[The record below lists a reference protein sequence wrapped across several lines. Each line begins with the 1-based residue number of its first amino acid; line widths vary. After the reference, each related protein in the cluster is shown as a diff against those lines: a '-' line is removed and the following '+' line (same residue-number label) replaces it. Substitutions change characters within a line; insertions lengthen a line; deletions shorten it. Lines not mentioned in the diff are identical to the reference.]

1 MHVSPFLKLEFT
13 LLNFQRVLKDSIFL
27 LKAFI
32 VLNYNCFLD
41 SEMSKQKHSMQPKP
55 SHDESVRQDFVTDL
69 RAYLTDEIYSLI
81 TPYYEKKIEP
91 DFIQANERKP
101 EDKSEVKSLMLN
113 DRGYQSWSLLQRLS
127 QQMMFTSVIDTVE
140 RNLDTMIDDLDNHQS
155 IGSLDIDESLD
166 IPRYLT
172 AYDIHQQP
180 GGYHSENIEK
190 DISAG
195 AVYDISLPIYS
206 RNAMG
211 EENDLLAQAI
221 IRYIDD
227 HLKTFQPQEIMDMG
241 CGIGNSTLPFSKKY
255 PDSKVIGVDV
265 ALPCLRYA
273 HARAN
278 ALGVEAHFSQQNVEK
293 TSYDPESFD
302 LVTSTLLLHETS
314 HDAVPKII
322 QECFRLLKPG
332 GWMIH
337 LDVYPFHKKED
348 DPLYDFLKDWE
359 VINNNE
365 NFSGAL
371 RNMNMRKIIEDAGFS
386 SETVEFT
393 SAEAA
398 AKYSKGYTG
407 DFYLKLPVYLA
418 QKPNN

>member
-1 MHVSPFLKLEFT
+1 M
-13 LLNFQRVLKDSIFL
+13 LKDSIFL

-278 ALGVEAHFSQQNVEK
+278 ALGIEAHFSQQNVEK

-337 LDVYPFHKKED
+337 LDVYPFHKKEE

>member
-1 MHVSPFLKLEFT
+1 M
-13 LLNFQRVLKDSIFL
+13 LKDSIFL

-81 TPYYEKKIEP
+81 TPHYEKKIEP
-91 DFIQANERKP
+91 DFIQVNERKP

-140 RNLDTMIDDLDNHQS
+140 RNLDTMIDDLDKHQS

-227 HLKTFQPQEIMDMG
+227 HLKTFQPLDIMDMG

-337 LDVYPFHKKED
+337 LDVYPFHKKEE

-418 QKPNN
+418 QKPSK

>member
-1 MHVSPFLKLEFT
+1 M
-13 LLNFQRVLKDSIFL
+13 LKDSIFL

-337 LDVYPFHKKED
+337 LDVYPFHKKEE

>member
-1 MHVSPFLKLEFT
+1 
-13 LLNFQRVLKDSIFL
+13 
-27 LKAFI
+27 
-32 VLNYNCFLD
+32 
-41 SEMSKQKHSMQPKP
+41 MSKQKHSMQPKP

-69 RAYLTDEIYSLI
+69 RAYLTDEIYSMI
-81 TPYYEKKIEP
+81 TPHYEKNIEP

-101 EDKSEVKSLMLN
+101 KDKSEVKPLMLN
-113 DRGYQSWSLLQRLS
+113 DKGYQSWSLLQRLS

-140 RNLDTMIDDLDNHQS
+140 RNLESMIDDLDKHQL
-155 IGSLDIDESLD
+155 IGSLEIDESLD

-180 GGYHSENIEK
+180 GGYHSESIEK

-221 IRYIDD
+221 IRYIEE
-227 HLKTFQPQEIMDMG
+227 HLKTFQPQDIMDMG
-241 CGIGNSTLPFSKKY
+241 CGIGNSTLPFTKKY
-255 PDSKVIGVDV
+255 PNSKVIGVDV

-278 ALGVEAHFSQQNVEK
+278 AVGVEAHFSQQNVEK
-293 TSYDPESFD
+293 TSYDPDSFD

-337 LDVYPFHKKED
+337 LDVYPFHKTED

-359 VINNNE
+359 VTNNNE

-386 SETVEFT
+386 PETVEFT

-418 QKPNN
+418 QKPSNL

>member
-1 MHVSPFLKLEFT
+1 M
-13 LLNFQRVLKDSIFL
+13 LKDSIFL

-180 GGYHSENIEK
+180 GGYHNENIEK

>member
-1 MHVSPFLKLEFT
+1 
-13 LLNFQRVLKDSIFL
+13 
-27 LKAFI
+27 
-32 VLNYNCFLD
+32 
-41 SEMSKQKHSMQPKP
+41 MSKKKHTMQPQP

-69 RAYLTDEIYSLI
+69 RAYITDEIYSLI
-81 TPYYEKKIEP
+81 TPHYEKNIEP
-91 DFIQANERKP
+91 EFFRSNDRKP
-101 EDKSEVKSLMLN
+101 EDKSEVKTLMLN

-140 RNLDTMIDDLDNHQS
+140 RNLESMINDLDKHQA
-155 IGSLDIDESLD
+155 IGSLEIDESLE
-166 IPRYLT
+166 IPKYLT

-180 GGYHSENIEK
+180 GGYHSEIIEK

-221 IRYIDD
+221 ICYIDE
-227 HLKTFQPQEIMDMG
+227 HLKNFQPNEILDLG

-255 PDSKVIGVDV
+255 PNAKVVGVDV

-278 ALGVEAHFSQQNVEK
+278 ALGVEAHFSHQNVEK
-293 TSYDPESFD
+293 TSYESESFE

-322 QECFRLLKPG
+322 NECFRLLKPG

-348 DPLYDFLKDWE
+348 APLYDFLKDWE

-371 RNMNMRKIIEDAGFS
+371 RNMNMKKIFQDSGFS
-386 SETVEFT
+386 NETIRFT

-418 QKPNN
+418 QKPIIS

>member
-1 MHVSPFLKLEFT
+1 M
-13 LLNFQRVLKDSIFL
+13 
-27 LKAFI
+27 
-32 VLNYNCFLD
+32 D

-69 RAYLTDEIYSLI
+69 RAYLTDEIYSMI
-81 TPYYEKKIEP
+81 APHYEKNIEP

-101 EDKSEVKSLMLN
+101 KDKSEVKSLMLN
-113 DRGYQSWSLLQRLS
+113 DKGYQSWSLLQRLS

-140 RNLDTMIDDLDNHQS
+140 RNLVSMIDDLDKHQL
-155 IGSLDIDESLD
+155 IGSLEIDESLD

-180 GGYHSENIEK
+180 GGYHSESIEK

-221 IRYIDD
+221 IRYIEE
-227 HLKTFQPQEIMDMG
+227 HLKTFQPQDIMDMG
-241 CGIGNSTLPFSKKY
+241 CGIGNSTLPFTKKY
-255 PDSKVIGVDV
+255 PNSKVIGVDV

-293 TSYDPESFD
+293 TSYDPDSFD

-322 QECFRLLKPG
+322 RECFRLLKPG

-337 LDVYPFHKKED
+337 LDVYPFHKTED

-359 VINNNE
+359 VTNNNE

-386 SETVEFT
+386 PETVEFT

-398 AKYSKGYTG
+398 AKYNKGYTG

-418 QKPNN
+418 QKPSNL

>member
-1 MHVSPFLKLEFT
+1 M
-13 LLNFQRVLKDSIFL
+13 LKDSIFL

-371 RNMNMRKIIEDAGFS
+371 RNMNMRKIIEDSGFS

>member
-1 MHVSPFLKLEFT
+1 
-13 LLNFQRVLKDSIFL
+13 VLKDSIFL

>member
-1 MHVSPFLKLEFT
+1 M
-13 LLNFQRVLKDSIFL
+13 LKDSIFL

-278 ALGVEAHFSQQNVEK
+278 ALGIEAHFSQQNVEK

-337 LDVYPFHKKED
+337 LDVYPFHKKEE

-418 QKPNN
+418 QKPSK

>member
-1 MHVSPFLKLEFT
+1 
-13 LLNFQRVLKDSIFL
+13 
-27 LKAFI
+27 
-32 VLNYNCFLD
+32 
-41 SEMSKQKHSMQPKP
+41 MSKQKHTMQPQP

-81 TPYYEKKIEP
+81 TPHYEKNIEP
-91 DFIQANERKP
+91 EFLRSNDRKP
-101 EDKSEVKSLMLN
+101 IDKSEVKTLMLN
-113 DRGYQSWSLLQRLS
+113 DKGYQSWSLLQRLS

-140 RNLDTMIDDLDNHQS
+140 RNLDSMIDNLDKHQTT
-155 IGSLDIDESLD
+155 GSLEIDQSLK
-166 IPRYLT
+166 IPKYLT

-180 GGYHSENIEK
+180 GGYHSESIEN
-190 DISAG
+190 DVSAG

-221 IRYIDD
+221 ICYIDE
-227 HLKTFQPQEIMDMG
+227 HLKNIDPNEILDMG

-255 PDSKVIGVDV
+255 PNAKVIGVDV

-293 TSYDPESFD
+293 TTYDSESFD

-314 HDAVPKII
+314 HDALPKII
-322 QECFRLLKPG
+322 QECFRVLKPG

-348 DPLYDFLKDWE
+348 NPLYDFLKDWE

-371 RNMNMRKIIEDAGFS
+371 RNMNMRKIIQDAGFS
-386 SETVEFT
+386 DETIKFT

-418 QKPNN
+418 QKPINL

>member
-1 MHVSPFLKLEFT
+1 
-13 LLNFQRVLKDSIFL
+13 
-27 LKAFI
+27 
-32 VLNYNCFLD
+32 
-41 SEMSKQKHSMQPKP
+41 MSKQKHSMQPKP
-55 SHDESVRQDFVTDL
+55 NHDESVRQDFVTDL
-69 RAYLTDEIYSLI
+69 RAYLTDEIYTLI
-81 TPYYEKKIEP
+81 TPHYEKKIEP
-91 DFIQANERKP
+91 QFLQSHDRKP
-101 EDKSEVKSLMLN
+101 KDKSEVKSLMLN
-113 DRGYQSWSLLQRLS
+113 DKGYQSWSLLQRLS

-140 RNLDTMIDDLDNHQS
+140 RNLETMIDNLDKHQA
-155 IGSLDIDESLD
+155 IGRLEIDESLE

-180 GGYHSENIEK
+180 GGYHSEMIEK
-190 DISAG
+190 DISPG

-221 IRYIDD
+221 IHYIDKNIGT
-227 HLKTFQPQEIMDMG
+227 LQPKEILDMG

-255 PDSKVIGVDV
+255 PNSKVVGVDV

-278 ALGVEAHFSQQNVEK
+278 ALGVEADFSQQNVEK
-293 TSYDPESFD
+293 TKYDSESFD

-337 LDVYPFHKKED
+337 LDVYPFHKKEEE
-348 DPLYDFLKDWE
+348 PLYDFLKDWE
-359 VINNNE
+359 VTNNNE

-371 RNMNMRKIIEDAGFS
+371 RKMNIKKIIEDAGFAA
-386 SETVEFT
+386 ETIEFN

-407 DFYLKLPVYLA
+407 DFYLKLPVYVA
-418 QKPNN
+418 QKSMAS

>member
-1 MHVSPFLKLEFT
+1 
-13 LLNFQRVLKDSIFL
+13 
-27 LKAFI
+27 
-32 VLNYNCFLD
+32 
-41 SEMSKQKHSMQPKP
+41 MQPQP

-69 RAYLTDEIYSLI
+69 RAYITDEIYSLI
-81 TPYYEKKIEP
+81 TPHYEKNIEP
-91 DFIQANERKP
+91 EFFRSNDRKP
-101 EDKSEVKSLMLN
+101 EDKSEVKTLMLN

-140 RNLDTMIDDLDNHQS
+140 RNLDSMINDLDKHQA
-155 IGSLDIDESLD
+155 IGSLEIDESLE
-166 IPRYLT
+166 IPKYLT

-180 GGYHSENIEK
+180 GGYHSEIIEK

-221 IRYIDD
+221 ICYIDE
-227 HLKTFQPQEIMDMG
+227 HLKNFQPNEILDLG

-255 PDSKVIGVDV
+255 PNAKVVGVDV

-278 ALGVEAHFSQQNVEK
+278 ALGVEAHFSHQNVEK
-293 TSYDPESFD
+293 TSYESESFE

-314 HDAVPKII
+314 HDAVPRII
-322 QECFRLLKPG
+322 NECFRLLKPG

-348 DPLYDFLKDWE
+348 APLYDFLKDWE

-371 RNMNMRKIIEDAGFS
+371 RNMNMKKIIQDSGFS
-386 SETVEFT
+386 DETIRFT

-418 QKPNN
+418 QKPIIS

>member
-1 MHVSPFLKLEFT
+1 M
-13 LLNFQRVLKDSIFL
+13 LKDSIFL

-180 GGYHSENIEK
+180 GGYHNENIEK

-227 HLKTFQPQEIMDMG
+227 HLKTFQPLDIMDMG

-255 PDSKVIGVDV
+255 PDSRVIGVDV

-278 ALGVEAHFSQQNVEK
+278 ALGIEAHFSQQNVEK

>member
-1 MHVSPFLKLEFT
+1 
-13 LLNFQRVLKDSIFL
+13 
-27 LKAFI
+27 
-32 VLNYNCFLD
+32 
-41 SEMSKQKHSMQPKP
+41 MQPQP

-69 RAYLTDEIYSLI
+69 RAYITDEIYSLI
-81 TPYYEKKIEP
+81 TPHYEKNIEP
-91 DFIQANERKP
+91 EFFRSNDRKP
-101 EDKSEVKSLMLN
+101 EDKSEVKTLILN

-140 RNLDTMIDDLDNHQS
+140 RNLDSMINDLDKHQA
-155 IGSLDIDESLD
+155 IGSLEIDESLE
-166 IPRYLT
+166 IPKYLT

-180 GGYHSENIEK
+180 GGYHSEIIEK

-221 IRYIDD
+221 ICYIDE
-227 HLKTFQPQEIMDMG
+227 HLKNFQPNEILDLG
-241 CGIGNSTLPFSKKY
+241 CGIGNSTLPFSQKY
-255 PDSKVIGVDV
+255 PNAKVVGVDV

-278 ALGVEAHFSQQNVEK
+278 ALGVEAHFSHQNVEK
-293 TSYDPESFD
+293 TSYESESFE

-322 QECFRLLKPG
+322 NECFRLLKPG

-348 DPLYDFLKDWE
+348 APLYDFLKDWE

-371 RNMNMRKIIEDAGFS
+371 RNMNMKKIIQDSGFS
-386 SETVEFT
+386 DETIRFT

-418 QKPNN
+418 QKPIIS

>member
-1 MHVSPFLKLEFT
+1 M
-13 LLNFQRVLKDSIFL
+13 LKDSIFL

-81 TPYYEKKIEP
+81 TPHYEKKIEP
-91 DFIQANERKP
+91 DFIHANERKP

-140 RNLDTMIDDLDNHQS
+140 RNLDTMIDDLDKHQS

-227 HLKTFQPQEIMDMG
+227 HLKTFQPLDIMDMG

-278 ALGVEAHFSQQNVEK
+278 ALGIEAHFSQQNVEK

-337 LDVYPFHKKED
+337 LDVYPFHKKEE

-418 QKPNN
+418 QKPSK

>member
-1 MHVSPFLKLEFT
+1 
-13 LLNFQRVLKDSIFL
+13 
-27 LKAFI
+27 
-32 VLNYNCFLD
+32 
-41 SEMSKQKHSMQPKP
+41 MQPQP

-69 RAYLTDEIYSLI
+69 RAYITDEIYSLI
-81 TPYYEKKIEP
+81 TPHYEKNIEP
-91 DFIQANERKP
+91 EFFRSNDRKP
-101 EDKSEVKSLMLN
+101 EDKSEVKTLMLN

-140 RNLDTMIDDLDNHQS
+140 RNLDSMINDLDKHQA
-155 IGSLDIDESLD
+155 IGSLDIDESLE
-166 IPRYLT
+166 IPKYLT

-180 GGYHSENIEK
+180 GGYHSEIIEK

-221 IRYIDD
+221 ICYIDE
-227 HLKTFQPQEIMDMG
+227 HLKNFQPNEILDLG

-255 PDSKVIGVDV
+255 PNAKVVGVDV

-278 ALGVEAHFSQQNVEK
+278 ALGVEAHFSHQNVEK
-293 TSYDPESFD
+293 TSYESESFE

-322 QECFRLLKPG
+322 NECFRLLKPG

-348 DPLYDFLKDWE
+348 NPLYDFLKDWE

-371 RNMNMRKIIEDAGFS
+371 RNMNMRKIIQDAGFS
-386 SETVEFT
+386 DETIKFT

-418 QKPNN
+418 QKPINT

>member
-1 MHVSPFLKLEFT
+1 
-13 LLNFQRVLKDSIFL
+13 
-27 LKAFI
+27 
-32 VLNYNCFLD
+32 
-41 SEMSKQKHSMQPKP
+41 MSKQKHSMQPKP

-69 RAYLTDEIYSLI
+69 RAYLTDEIYSMI
-81 TPYYEKKIEP
+81 TPHYEKNIEP

-101 EDKSEVKSLMLN
+101 KDKSEVKSLMLN
-113 DRGYQSWSLLQRLS
+113 DKGYQSWSLLQRLS

-140 RNLDTMIDDLDNHQS
+140 RNLVSMIDDLDKHQL
-155 IGSLDIDESLD
+155 IGSLEIDESLD

-180 GGYHSENIEK
+180 GGYHSESIEK

-221 IRYIDD
+221 IRYIEE
-227 HLKTFQPQEIMDMG
+227 HLKTFQPQDIMDMG
-241 CGIGNSTLPFSKKY
+241 CGIGNSTLPFTKKY
-255 PDSKVIGVDV
+255 PNSKVIGVDV

-293 TSYDPESFD
+293 TSYDPDSFD

-359 VINNNE
+359 VTNNNE

-386 SETVEFT
+386 PETVEFT

-418 QKPNN
+418 QKPSNS

>member
-1 MHVSPFLKLEFT
+1 
-13 LLNFQRVLKDSIFL
+13 
-27 LKAFI
+27 
-32 VLNYNCFLD
+32 
-41 SEMSKQKHSMQPKP
+41 MSKQKHTMQPKP

-91 DFIQANERKP
+91 DFIHANERKP

-337 LDVYPFHKKED
+337 LDVYPFHKKEE

-418 QKPNN
+418 QKPSK

>member
-1 MHVSPFLKLEFT
+1 M
-13 LLNFQRVLKDSIFL
+13 LKDSIFL

-101 EDKSEVKSLMLN
+101 QDKSEVKSLMLN

-337 LDVYPFHKKED
+337 LDVYPFHKKEE

-418 QKPNN
+418 QKPSK